1 MFGLWWHRGGRST
14 EGVGYTEVAMTKS
27 MQELLD
33 RMAELPEDEQERI
46 AERFL
51 KELADNARW
60 ERILAETQGEL
71 RKLGLEGM
79 NLLEQPFDPNLAE
92 AVMHEPGDGAETVVS
107 EVLRSG
113 YTWQGRVLRAAMVKV
128 RG

>member
-71 RKLGLEGM
+71 RKLG
-79 NLLEQPFDPNLAE
+79 E
-92 AVMHEPGDGAETVVS
+92 AAREEYHAGRTEPLD
-107 EVLRSG
+107 LDRF
-113 YTWQGRVLRAAMVKV
+113 
-128 RG
+128 